1 MVFRK
6 ISRLVCIGTIMCTI
20 MCAWMSADSLG
31 RASVSLLEPLQ
42 ATVGRGAS
50 TGPTTVNASPTDSAP
65 AEDSVEARRVEL
77 QKYLAELHAKA
88 TKQRSRMAQLLG
100 VISLAKFDGSPMT
113 NVLLD
118 TLEGSKD
125 MLVREVAFE
134 ALYARAG
141 SMDNTQKLRWLTT
154 GMKLAEKEQAFRGA
168 MIMPL
173 LLACGSESA
182 IAAESTL
189 TDEKLL
195 FRIIA
200 ENDVANPLGKATLEA
215 AADALLFI
223 SDPSLLRKLA
233 NRASADERLE
243 PRVAVILSRFGTTPD
258 ASLPTAKRRAAWSE
272 FAKAIKLPKEPPAA
286 KQLKPDGMFKAPI
299 VITNPEDEQYRKDLE
314 IPPLKSRDVDVVL
327 AIDGTGSMEPQNTQL
342 IRIVPAMMS
351 LLEFGSDRSR
361 IGAIYY
367 RHEVDTKLMQ
377 PCCRKAQNQKETF
390 LNVVM
395 PLTNNPKELVDR
407 MKAIS
412 PFIDQDNP
420 TLTGHDGGNGAYAGL
435 FQSVI
440 QDFAW
445 SKSPDAFRM
454 LMIIGDANP
463 TRNTAAAVVTMA
475 QRVRT
480 GGVQMKFI
488 LTAAPLMGQVGPM
501 IEAAGTTR
509 QLLDTDMSKINNI
522 KTDTDFAA
530 LVNLVPQLQVGSI
543 VRTGL
548 EQSLSK
554 GYEDRVDFLL
564 ELAKA
569 RAVLSLTAR
578 EAARVPDVQRL
589 VAIGSA
595 Q

>member
-1 MVFRK
+1 MAFRK
-6 ISRLVCIGTIMCTI
+6 IQRILCIGSV
-20 MCAWMSADSLG
+20 MCAWISAGSIGL
-31 RASVSLLEPLQ
+31 ANTTVLEMAP
-42 ATVGRGAS
+42 ATSGS
-50 TGPTTVNASPTDSAP
+50 SPTTPALVISSP
-65 AEDSVEARRVEL
+65 AESAEAGGSVEARRLEL
-77 QKYLAELHAKA
+77 QMYLAKLHAKA

-100 VISLAKFDGSPMT
+100 VISLAQFEGSPMT
-113 NVLLD
+113 DVLLN

-154 GMKLAEKEQAFRGA
+154 GMKIAEKEQAFRGA
-168 MIMPL
+168 MIRPL
-173 LLACGSESA
+173 LLACGSEAA
-182 IAAESTL
+182 IAAEATL

-200 ENDVANPLGKATLEA
+200 ENDAANPLGKATLEA
-215 AADALLFI
+215 AAEALLYV

-233 NRASADERLE
+233 NRATADERLE
-243 PRVAVILSRFGTTPD
+243 PRVALVLSRFGTTPD
-258 ASLPTAKRRAAWSE
+258 SSLPASKRRAAWVE
-272 FAKAIKLPKEPPAA
+272 FAKAIKLPEEPPTA

-299 VITNPEDEQYRKDLE
+299 VIGNPEEQQYRKDLE
-314 IPPLKSRDVDVVL
+314 IQPLKLRDVDVVL

-377 PCCRKAQNQKETF
+377 PCCRKAQNQKDTF

-395 PLTNNPKELVDR
+395 PLTNNPEDLVDR

-420 TLTGHDGGNGAYAGL
+420 TLTGHDGGNGAYAGM

-454 LMIIGDANP
+454 LVVIGDANP
-463 TRNTAAAVVTMA
+463 TKDTAAAVVSMA
-475 QRVRT
+475 HRVRS

-488 LTAAPLMGQVGPM
+488 ITRAPSDVQVGPM

-509 QLLDTDMSKINNI
+509 QLLENDMSKINAI
-522 KTDTDFAA
+522 KTDDDFAA

-554 GYEDRVDFLL
+554 GYEDRVDFLM
-564 ELAKA
+564 ELAKT
-569 RAVLSLTAR
+569 RAVLTLTAR
-578 EAARVPDVQRL
+578 EASRVPNAQRL
-589 VAIGSA
+589 VATGSG
-595 Q
+595 QQ